1 MWYKWDPTDRP
12 WKKLLK
18 VTDPLDRE
26 LFFCSTYIALGNG
39 RDTPFWEARWLDGAA
54 PKDLAPNLYLQAK
67 IKKRTVRQEIQ
78 NDNWIRNLQN
88 IDNPVMLQEFVLLFM
103 AISNITLT
111 EERDSIHWRW
121 TSNGKYTV
129 KSAYEVQ
136 FRGATVYFPAK
147 EIWTARTEPKC
158 RLFAWLALHNK
169 VLTAENMIRKNWP
182 CNPTCSLC
190 YCLEETTVHLLTQC
204 NYTEAAWNM
213 VAARHL
219 LPSYDQLLLD
229 RTPKGWVNY
238 LLATGSSVEK
248 KKEARG
254 ALLILV
260 GDLERKEQ
268 ECSVTKSNQRMLLQP

>member
-1 MWYKWDPTDRP
+1 MEETAKSHRP
-12 WKKLLK
+12 FRPRIVFLLHLYSSWQWQGH
-18 VTDPLDRE
+18 TFLGSPLAWWSGTQGPGPQP
-26 LFFCSTYIALGNG
+26 LLTGQI
-39 RDTPFWEARWLDGAA
+39 
-54 PKDLAPNLYLQAK
+54 Q
-67 IKKRTVRQEIQ
+67 KRTVRQEIQ

-248 KKEARG
+248 K
-254 ALLILV
+254 
-260 GDLERKEQ
+260 RKLGVLFSFWWEIWKGRNR
-268 ECSVTKSNQRMLLQP
+268 SVQ